1 MIKKIPDRLSETQ
14 ENNCREMLHPLFKE
28 KQSTEQSLSEANKPE
43 LEASDGSIIETRW
56 VPYPME
62 LNHRND

>member
-14 ENNCREMLHPLFKE
+14 ENNFREMLHPLFKE

-43 LEASDGSIIETRW
+43 LEASDGSIIETSC